1 MVNVGF
7 MKIIDLVTENCVR
20 LLEGEFGLEVFKTT
34 TYMKDVVKI
43 NPDYLNSFIVLRG
56 YVPSVFAFSYEK
68 TLIEFIFKKFVNGID
83 VDATELELYKEES
96 AGEIMNMTIGNS
108 LRDFK
113 SVKSPIKL
121 SPPVVHR
128 GSRNLINKED
138 TEFYSS
144 KIVTSRGKL
153 HIYLLIRPMTGVS
166 YEEIKN
172 SGR

>member
-1 MVNVGF
+1 

-20 LLEGEFGLEVFKTT
+20 LLEREFSLEVLKTT

-56 YVPSVFAFSYEK
+56 HVPSVFAFSYEK
-68 TLIEFIFKKFVNGID
+68 RLIDFVFKKFINGID
-83 VDATELELYKEES
+83 VDDSEVELYKEES
-96 AGEIMNMTIGNS
+96 AGEIMNMIIGNS

-113 SVKSPIKL
+113 SAKSLIKL

-128 GSRNLINKED
+128 CSKNLINKED
-138 TEFYSS
+138 TEFYCT
-144 KIVTSRGKL
+144 KIATSRGKL
-153 HIYLLIRPMTGVS
+153 NIYLLIRPMTGVS